1 MDGPEA
7 KPSVLNSQE
16 AKSPVMDGPEARPSL
31 DAVAPTSSSRR
42 LLYALTALSAIGG
55 FLFGYDTGV
64 VSGAM
69 LLVRE
74 DMALDDLWHELIVSA
89 TIGTA
94 GVFALVGGDA
104 ADRFGRKPVILAA
117 SVVFVAGSVLMAVSG
132 TKEVLLVGRIII
144 GVGIGLSSMSVP
156 IYISEAAPAAV
167 RGRLVTV
174 NVAFI
179 TGGQLAASLI
189 CGAFSGVDHGWRY
202 MLGLAAVPAA
212 LQTLG
217 FLAMPE
223 TPRYLATRGRRD
235 AALQVLLRLRGA
247 PDTAEGEL
255 RDVERDIAQEHE
267 ERSSRPSNVLLAVLS
282 AAGTRRALAVGCG
295 LQVFQQLAGIN
306 TVMYYSASIITLAG
320 VRDPTTAIWL
330 AAALSAINFSF
341 TFVSMALVERLG
353 RRPLTLSSMAG
364 SALSLVVLA
373 ASFHISYQH
382 SAPVRLWPSDS
393 CHYSICDDCVVS
405 ADCGFCFLEAADG
418 GALNGS
424 CVPFVSRQNTSAAV
438 GRCVGLS
445 AAAGDTFTWAPDWC
459 PSDYSWMPIL
469 GLSLYL
475 VCFASGMGPMPW
487 TINSEIYPLW
497 ARGTCNA
504 IATSCNWFFNLLVSL
519 TFLTLT
525 TAMTKHGTFYMYAGL
540 ASLGLVFFYLTVPET
555 KGVSLERIGEL
566 FEKPWGLHPPARLA
580 PDAVEEKPEGS
591 RACSVSVQQY
601 SNPAF
606 LGDDGA

>member
-1 MDGPEA
+1 M
-7 KPSVLNSQE
+7 SQE
-16 AKSPVMDGPEARPSL
+16 AKAAEAGVVTPP
-31 DAVAPTSSSRR
+31 APPQARR

-74 DMALDDLWHELIVSA
+74 DLSLDDLWHELIVSA

-94 GVFALVGGDA
+94 GVFALVGGGA

-117 SVVFVAGSVLMAVSG
+117 SVVFVAGSVVMAVSG
-132 TKEVLLVGRIII
+132 TKEVLLTGRIII
-144 GVGIGLSSMSVP
+144 GIGIGLSSMSVP
-156 IYISEAAPAAV
+156 IYISEAAPASV

-179 TGGQLAASLI
+179 TGGQLVASLV
-189 CGAFSGVDHGWRY
+189 CGAFSGVEEGWRY
-202 MLGLAAVPAA
+202 MLGLAAVPAG

-217 FLAMPE
+217 FIAMPE
-223 TPRYLATRGRRD
+223 TPRYLATKDRRD
-235 AALQVLLRLRGA
+235 RAQDVLLRLRGSA
-247 PDTAEGEL
+247 DAAEREL
-255 RDVERDIAQEHE
+255 RDIERDIAQEHE
-267 ERSSRPSNVLLAVLS
+267 DRASRPSNVLLSVLS

-306 TVMYYSASIITLAG
+306 TVMYYSASILTLAG
-320 VRDPTTAIWL
+320 VHDPTEAIWL

-353 RRPLTLSSMAG
+353 RRPLTLASMLG
-364 SALSLVVLA
+364 SALSLVFLA
-373 ASFHISYQH
+373 ASFHVSYQH
-382 SAPVRLWPSDS
+382 SAAVTMPGFDGQ
-393 CHYSICDDCVVS
+393 CQYSICDDCVAS
-405 ADCGFCFLEAADG
+405 ADCGFCFVNEVA
-418 GALNGS
+418 GAVNGS
-424 CVPFVSRQNTSAAV
+424 CVPFVSRENTTAALGRCANVSSSAAV
-438 GRCVGLS
+438 VDGQL
-445 AAAGDTFTWAPDWC
+445 AWAPDWC

-497 ARGTCNA
+497 ARGTCNS

-519 TFLTLT
+519 SFLTLT
-525 TAMTKHGTFYMYAGL
+525 TTMTKHGTFLHVRRAGL
-540 ASLGLVFFYLTVPET
+540 PGAHLLLLDRAGD
-555 KGVSLERIGEL
+555 ERG
-566 FEKPWGLHPPARLA
+566 
-580 PDAVEEKPEGS
+580 
-591 RACSVSVQQY
+591 
-601 SNPAF
+601 
-606 LGDDGA
+606 